1 MRIFNNNKY
10 LYVNFFIFWCICL
23 LVREMDIIC
32 CIFERELNFFF
43 MRMLYISFIFF
54 IICM

>member
-10 LYVNFFIFWCICL
+10 LYVNFFIFWCIRL
-23 LVREMDIIC
+23 LVREMDIIR
-32 CIFERELNFFF
+32 CIFERELYFFF

>member
-10 LYVNFFIFWCICL
+10 LYVNFFIFWCIRL

-32 CIFERELNFFF
+32 CIFERELYFFF